1 MSESFN
7 SSLYSPYGAYE
18 LKAKYQRNF
27 LVSTIAM
34 VLFVGVIVAT
44 YFIVTNLPEE
54 DFADAPAVVVKT
66 VADLGPPPSV
76 AKRPPQVQVSAPNVA
91 APRVGIPKP
100 VADEEVL
107 DEDVVLA
114 TRDELAEI
122 VAPDITQMGEGGGN
136 VQIDISDEDF
146 LPAPEDF
153 VAVEVYPEM
162 IHKEVPEYPRL
173 AKQAGIT
180 GTVWVKALVDEEG
193 NVMKAIVGK
202 SSGVASLDE
211 AAVKAAYNNKFKPGI
226 QNGRPVKVWVTYEME
241 FVLNE

>member
-1 MSESFN
+1 MSEAFN

-27 LVSTIAM
+27 LLGTLAM
-34 VLFVGVIVAT
+34 VLFVGIIVGT
-44 YFIVTNLPEE
+44 YFIVTNLPE
-54 DFADAPAVVVKT
+54 DDYSNVPSVVVKT

-76 AKRPPQVQVSAPNVA
+76 AKRPPQVQVAAPNVA

-136 VQIDISDEDF
+136 IQVDIADEDF
-146 LPAPEDF
+146 LPAPDDF
-153 VAVEVYPEM
+153 VAVEIYPEM

-173 AKQAGIT
+173 ARTAGIT

-193 NVMKAIVGK
+193 NVIKAIVGK

-211 AAVKAAYNNKFKPGI
+211 AAVNAAYKNKFKPGI
-226 QNGRPVKVWVTYEME
+226 QNNRPVKVWVTYEME
-241 FVLNE
+241 FVLNQ